1 MLTLYCKRMFDFF
14 IRYKKWIL
22 IAGISILAILILL
35 GLIYYNRMFRS
46 NVELAKD
53 KYLYIK
59 TGSDFSAVVDSI
71 KKNNLVINL
80 ESFIS
85 TSNSFGYTNRVKSGC
100 YRIKRGMSN
109 RTLVRMLITASQS
122 PVRVTFNNIRT
133 PEQLAEKISKQ
144 LEIDSLTFIRYFKKE
159 EIPESYGFTDKTL
172 ISMFIPNT
180 YQFYWNTES
189 KDLFDRMK
197 REYDKFWNKERS
209 DKLNGIGLTRA
220 EVSTLASIVE
230 EETNKNDE
238 KSRIAGVYINRLR
251 QNIPLQADPTIKF
264 ALNDF
269 TIKRIWTKH
278 LEVKSPYNTYK
289 NIGLPPGPICCPS
302 ISSIDAVLNY
312 ENHQYLYF
320 CAKDDFLGYHV
331 FAKTLTEHN
340 RNAEAYQRALNKEK
354 IYK

>member
-1 MLTLYCKRMFDFF
+1 MINLNV
-14 IRYKKWIL
+14 RYKKWIIL
-22 IAGISILAILILL
+22 ISTLFLAIVFIL
-35 GLIYYNRMFRS
+35 GVFYYNIMFRS
-46 NVELAKD
+46 NVDLTKD
-53 KYLYIK
+53 KYLFIK
-59 TGSDFSAVVDSI
+59 TGSDFNVVVDSI

-85 TSNSFGYTNRVKSGC
+85 TANSLGYINRVKPGC

-109 RTLVRMLITASQS
+109 RTLVRMLITASQT
-122 PVRVTFNNIRT
+122 PIKVTFNNVRT
-133 PEQLAEKISKQ
+133 PEQLIEKISKQ
-144 LEIDSLTFIRYFKKE
+144 IEADSLSLIRFYKKE
-159 EIPESYGFTDKTL
+159 DTPESYGFTDKTL

-180 YQFYWNTES
+180 YQLYWNTDS
-189 KDLFDRMK
+189 KEFFDRMK
-197 REYDKFWNKERS
+197 REYDKFWNKERE
-209 DKLNGIGLTRA
+209 DKLKWLDLKRE

-230 EETNKNDE
+230 EETNKIDE
-238 KSRIAGVYINRLR
+238 RSKIAGVYINRLKKSM
-251 QNIPLQADPTIKF
+251 PLQADPTIKF

-320 CAKDDFLGYHV
+320 CAKDDFSGYHV
-331 FAKTLTEHN
+331 FAKTLAEHN
-340 RNAEAYQRALNKEK
+340 RNADAYQRALNKEK
-354 IYK
+354 IYR

>member
-1 MLTLYCKRMFDFF
+1 MIDLIKK
-14 IRYKKWIL
+14 YKKWIL
-22 IAGISILAILILL
+22 IAGVSILAILILV
-35 GLIYYNRMFRS
+35 GWVFYNRMFRS
-46 NVELAKD
+46 NVDLAKD

-59 TGSDFSAVVDSI
+59 TGSDFNAVVDSI
-71 KKNNLVINL
+71 KKNSLVIDL
-80 ESFIS
+80 ETFIN
-85 TSNSFGYTNRVKSGC
+85 TANSFGYTKKVKPGC
-100 YRIKRGMSN
+100 YKIKDGMSN
-109 RTLVRMLITASQS
+109 RTLVRMLYTSTQT
-122 PVRVTFNNIRT
+122 PVKVTFNNIRT

-159 EIPESYGFTDKTL
+159 GTSDSYGFIEKTL

-180 YQFYWNTES
+180 YQFYWNTDSEE
-189 KDLFDRMK
+189 FFNRMK
-197 REYDKFWNKERS
+197 KEYDKFWNKSRG
-209 DKLNGIGLTRA
+209 DKLKGAGLTRVEA
-220 EVSTLASIVE
+220 TTLASIVE
-230 EETNKNDE
+230 EETNKIDE

-251 QNIPLQADPTIKF
+251 KNMPLQADPTIKF

-312 ENHQYLYF
+312 ENHSYLYF
-320 CAKDDFLGYHV
+320 CAKDDFSGYHV
-331 FAKTLTEHN
+331 FAKTLAEHN
-340 RNAEAYQRALNKEK
+340 RNAEAYQRALNKER